1 MATRITVFE
10 VNTTDDGK
18 SYFDVKE
25 RRCSA
30 CGKELPPYFEF
41 KCPNCGERFDDA
53 MHDYV
58 PKEG

>member
-10 VNTTDDGK
+10 VITGDNDK

-30 CGKELPPYFEF
+30 CGKELPQQFEF
-41 KCPNCGERFDDA
+41 NCPNCGERFFETL
-53 MHDYV
+53 HDYV